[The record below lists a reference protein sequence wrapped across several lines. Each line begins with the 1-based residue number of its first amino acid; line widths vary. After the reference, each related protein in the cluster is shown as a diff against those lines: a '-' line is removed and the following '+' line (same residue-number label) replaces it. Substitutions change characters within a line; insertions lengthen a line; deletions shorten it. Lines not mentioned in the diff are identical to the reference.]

1 MANKPSRPEKTEKN
15 KKPLKIAVKAG
26 AKKLARKAE
35 SSSTRKKIRA
45 AKEAYKHPA
54 VKENRLEL
62 LFTIVNRSKAE
73 YYIDLLYSF
82 DVNMQLV
89 MLGHG
94 TADASTLALF
104 GLTDSDKAVIVSVIQ
119 ETKIKDALATLEE
132 KFAKIKNGK
141 GIAYTVPMTSVIGT
155 LIFGFLSNNK
165 KAVKDDKEK

>member
-1 MANKPSRPEKTEKN
+1 MASKTKSTTPKSEKS
-15 KKPLKIAVKAG
+15 KKTLKSAVKEG
-26 AKKLARKAE
+26 AKKLAAKAE
-35 SSSTRKKIRA
+35 SSLSKKKNA
-45 AKEAYKHPA
+45 AKTNA
-54 VKENRLEL
+54 VKDNRLEL

-73 YYIDLLYSF
+73 YYIDLLHSF

-132 KFAKIKNGK
+132 KFQKIRNGK

-155 LIFGFLSNNK
+155 LIFGFLSDNR
-165 KAVKDDKEK
+165 KAVKDGKEKQ